1 MGTDVYVPFVV
12 HRALFLDLLKE
23 IIVALPD
30 GTTDYLIS
38 ICAAARSQD
47 VHLGWGIRER
57 A

>member
-12 HRALFLDLLKE
+12 HRALFLDLLEE